1 METIDIIETN
11 IDDMNPEIYP
21 HVIDRLM
28 ESGALD
34 AYITNIIMKK
44 GRPAIKLSVLAS
56 QKDTERLSNIIFD
69 ETTSIGIRIFSAER
83 KILTREIK
91 EVKTKYGK
99 IRVKI
104 SKSGG
109 EIKNIMPE
117 FEDCRKAAGKFKVP
131 LKRVYEE
138 IKNHAPLEGL

>member
-44 GRPAIKLSVLAS
+44 GRPAIKLSVLAD

-69 ETTSIGIRIFSAER
+69 ETTSIGIRVFSAKRKVLDR
-83 KILTREIK
+83 KIE
-91 EVKTKYGK
+91 EVSTKYGK
-99 IRVKI
+99 IRVKV
-104 SKSGG
+104 SKLDG
-109 EIKNIMPE
+109 EVKNAMPE
-117 FEDCRKAAGKFKVP
+117 FEDCRKAADKFKVP
-131 LKRVYEE
+131 LKKVYR
-138 IKNHAPLEGL
+138 